1 MTDAVVQEAFHAL
14 IRRGLRTGE
23 DESFPA
29 LDDRQWEAVLEL
41 GKIQGVTGLLF
52 SGVESLPSEVIVP
65 EQIILRLMV
74 EADRIMRRAEQVS
87 KTASSLIKALEEK
100 GLHPTVMKGP
110 AVAAFYPD
118 PRLRESG
125 DLDIFLRPGEFEAA
139 VDALSLIDY
148 HKDPDGNILYSW
160 EGVPIDQHPRYF
172 DLHSKKSMDILADGS
187 PESQLL
193 MLSLH
198 IRKHCMGAGV
208 GLRQICDMAMAYR
221 ALLKQSDIQLL
232 LDLYKKSRSSRWNL
246 LLASFIKEYLGDVPL
261 PYAAGTSLPDSNQL
275 HKIVFSGGSFGHYDP
290 SRRQALKKGG
300 ASRKIDTLAR
310 ILRGVPFSLRY
321 ARSELIPYL
330 TSLIRGNALR

>member
-1 MTDAVVQEAFHAL
+1 MTDTVVQEAFTAL
-14 IRRGLRTGE
+14 VRRGLRTGE

-29 LDDRQWEAVLEL
+29 LDTRQWEAVLEL

-65 EQIILRLMV
+65 EQIIFRLMV

-87 KTASSLIKALEEK
+87 KAAASLIKALEEK

-110 AVAAFYPD
+110 AVAALYPD

-160 EGVPIDQHPRYF
+160 DGVPIDQHPRYF
-172 DLHSKKSMDILADGS
+172 DLHSKKTIGQQADGS

-221 ALLKQSDIQLL
+221 ALLKQSDIQRL

-261 PYAAGTSLPDSNQL
+261 PYAAGTSLPDSDQL

-300 ASRKIDTLAR
+300 ASRKIDTLVRMLRR
-310 ILRGVPFSLRY
+310 IPFSLRY
-321 ARSELIPYL
+321 SRSELLPFLI
-330 TSLIRGNALR
+330 SLIRGNVV

>member
-1 MTDAVVQEAFHAL
+1 MTDTVVQEAFTAL
-14 IRRGLRTGE
+14 VRRGLRTGE

-52 SGVESLPSEVIVP
+52 SGVESLPPEVVVP
-65 EQIILRLMV
+65 EQIIFRLMV

-87 KTASSLIKALEEK
+87 KAAASLIKALEEK

-125 DLDIFLRPGEFEAA
+125 DLDLFLRPGEFEAA

-160 EGVPIDQHPRYF
+160 DGVPIDQHPRYF
-172 DLHSKKSMDILADGS
+172 DLHSKKTIGQQADGS

-221 ALLKQSDIQLL
+221 ALLKQSDIQRL

-246 LLASFIKEYLGDVPL
+246 LLASFIKEFLGDISL
-261 PYAAGTSLPDSNQL
+261 PYPDDQNLPSPSPL
-275 HKIVFSGGSFGHYDP
+275 HRIVFSGGSFGHYAS
-290 SRRQALKKGG
+290 SREAALKKGG
-300 ASRKIDTLAR
+300 VSRKLDTFSK
-310 ILRGVPFSLRY
+310 ILRRIPFSLRY
-321 ARSELIPYL
+321 SCSELIPYL
-330 TSLIRGNALR
+330 NSLIKGNI

>member
-1 MTDAVVQEAFHAL
+1 MTDAVVKEAFTAL
-14 IRRGLRTGE
+14 VRRGLRTGK
-23 DESFPA
+23 DGSFPA
-29 LDDRQWEAVLEL
+29 LDTRQWEAVLEL

-87 KTASSLIKALEEK
+87 KAAASLIKALEEK

-125 DLDIFLRPGEFEAA
+125 DLDIFLRPGEFKAA

-160 EGVPIDQHPRYF
+160 DGVPIDQHPRYF
-172 DLHSKKSMDILADGS
+172 DLHSKKFLELETAS
-187 PESQLL
+187 PEALLL

-221 ALLKQSDIQLL
+221 ALLKQSDIQRL

-261 PYAAGTSLPDSNQL
+261 PYAAGTSLPDSDQL
-275 HKIVFSGGSFGHYDP
+275 HKIVFSGGSFCHYDP
-290 SRRQALKKGG
+290 SRKDALKKGG
-300 ASRKIDTLAR
+300 ASRKLDTLIR
-310 ILRGVPFSLRY
+310 ILRRIPFSLRY
-321 ARSELIPYL
+321 SRSELIPYL
-330 TSLIRGNALR
+330 ISLIRGNMV

>member
-1 MTDAVVQEAFHAL
+1 
-14 IRRGLRTGE
+14 
-23 DESFPA
+23 
-29 LDDRQWEAVLEL
+29 
-41 GKIQGVTGLLF
+41 
-52 SGVESLPSEVIVP
+52 
-65 EQIILRLMV
+65 
-74 EADRIMRRAEQVS
+74 MRRAEQVS
-87 KTASSLIKALEEK
+87 KAAASLIKALEEK

-125 DLDIFLRPGEFEAA
+125 DLDIFLQPGEFEAA

-172 DLHSKKSMDILADGS
+172 DLHSKKTIGQQADGS

-221 ALLKQSDIQLL
+221 ALLKQSDIQRL

-261 PYAAGTSLPDSNQL
+261 PYAAGTSLPNPAPL

-300 ASRKIDTLAR
+300 ASRKIDTLVRMLRR
-310 ILRGVPFSLRY
+310 IPFSLRY
-321 ARSELIPYL
+321 SRSELLPFLI
-330 TSLIRGNALR
+330 SLIRGNVV

>member
-1 MTDAVVQEAFHAL
+1 MTDTVVKEAFLAL
-14 IRRGLRTGE
+14 VRRGLKTGKGG
-23 DESFPA
+23 SFPA
-29 LDDRQWEAVLEL
+29 LDIRQWECVLEL
-41 GKIQGVTGLLF
+41 GTAQGVTGLLF
-52 SGVESLPSEVIVP
+52 SGVESLPPEIVVP
-65 EQIILRLMV
+65 EQVIFRLMV
-74 EADRIMRRAEQVS
+74 EADRIMRKTGKVS
-87 KTASSLIKALEEK
+87 KAADSLVKALEAK
-100 GLHPTVMKGP
+100 GLHPIIMKGP
-110 AVAAFYPD
+110 AVAAYYQD
-118 PRLRESG
+118 PNLRESG

-139 VDALSLIDY
+139 VDTLSIKDY

-172 DLHSKKSMDILADGS
+172 DLHSKKSLELETDS
-187 PESQLL
+187 PEARLL

-221 ALLKQSDIQLL
+221 ALLKQSDNQRL

-261 PYAAGTSLPDSNQL
+261 PYAAGTSLPNPAPL

-300 ASRKIDTLAR
+300 ASRKIDTLVRMLRR
-310 ILRGVPFSLRY
+310 IPFSLRY
-321 ARSELIPYL
+321 SRSELLPFLI
-330 TSLIRGNALR
+330 SLIRGNVV